1 VALPMRSIR
10 QSWRES
16 CIKKGA
22 AGDRPSNF
30 HDKTNVSVEAGVR
43 FLFHIY

>member
-1 VALPMRSIR
+1 VSLPKRVAR

-22 AGDRPSNF
+22 APAATASSNF
-30 HDKTNVSVEAGVR
+30 RDKTNVSVEAV
-43 FLFHIY
+43 LD